1 MLEIPFWI
9 LPLVYG
15 IGVIIFFIWGFFY
28 VFLMV
33 RFGLFDARGRL
44 YTAFFLIFTVANIG
58 LVSLAVI
65 QIDWFETIPL
75 SMDFLTTTSPTFSL

>member
-1 MLEIPFWI
+1 MFEIPFWTLAI
-9 LPLVYG
+9 VYAV
-15 IGVIIFFIWGFFY
+15 GVLIFFIWGFFY

-58 LVSLAVI
+58 LVSLAMI

-75 SMDFLTTTSPTFSL
+75 SMDFLPSTPSTFSL